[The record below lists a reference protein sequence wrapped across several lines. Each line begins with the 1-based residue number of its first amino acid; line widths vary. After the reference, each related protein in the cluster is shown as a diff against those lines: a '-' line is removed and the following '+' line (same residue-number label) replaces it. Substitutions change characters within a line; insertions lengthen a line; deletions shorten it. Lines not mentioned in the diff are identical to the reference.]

1 VDKVDEESVQNC
13 AAQAKENLEKESVVS
28 DQEDKYSLT
37 GSAENVEGNVEDD
50 EEQEV
55 KKDDPLDIDCGFVC
69 SFAADIKRIK
79 AAKTAAAAGKEQS
92 GLNTLDSET
101 PSGTCQVQLVSPA
114 MYEEVAC
121 QELQEP
127 AGQVTIVPSEDNQ
140 SLLGHLQLV
149 SSDAGCSFPV
159 TNLCTIGR
167 DSSCSIT
174 LPGREV
180 SRLHAMVVLRDG
192 KVIIESVSKTNHVR
206 INGKMIS
213 GGQVVTLVEK
223 DRVEVGREVLV
234 WHREGETIVEEVSRD
249 SSWGKK
255 GSSDDISEGDD
266 DDEREMFEV
275 KSGPNC
281 YSPGP
286 QPVHDYHNQE
296 ESTASSDQG
305 SVVVEMVNFIQ

>member
-13 AAQAKENLEKESVVS
+13 AAQAKETLEKA
-28 DQEDKYSLT
+28 
-37 GSAENVEGNVEDD
+37 SAENVEDNVEDD

-55 KKDDPLDIDCGFVC
+55 KKDDPLGIDCGFVC

-79 AAKTAAAAGKEQS
+79 AANTAAAAGKEQS
-92 GLNTLDSET
+92 DSET
-101 PSGTCQVQLVSPA
+101 PSGSCQVQLVSPA